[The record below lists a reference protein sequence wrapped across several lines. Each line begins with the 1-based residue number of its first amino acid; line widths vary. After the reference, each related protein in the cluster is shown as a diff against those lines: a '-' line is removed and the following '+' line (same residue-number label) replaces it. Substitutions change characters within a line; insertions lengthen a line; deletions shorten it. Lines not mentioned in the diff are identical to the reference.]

1 MINWNEIIGL
11 QFEDYQFFFV
21 VRPQQEFN
29 HFKSKPRFGQKQE
42 VDDDE
47 LNREEIIGNEK
58 KQDLIVQSK
67 YYFSFAGQNL
77 FSNLSK
83 LKPLSNVTSSEI

>member
-1 MINWNEIIGL
+1 MRLLVYNLNEG
-11 QFEDYQFFFV
+11 YQFFFV

-29 HFKSKPRFGQKQE
+29 HFTKSKPRFGQKQE

-58 KQDLIVQSK
+58 K
-67 YYFSFAGQNL
+67 
-77 FSNLSK
+77 
-83 LKPLSNVTSSEI
+83 